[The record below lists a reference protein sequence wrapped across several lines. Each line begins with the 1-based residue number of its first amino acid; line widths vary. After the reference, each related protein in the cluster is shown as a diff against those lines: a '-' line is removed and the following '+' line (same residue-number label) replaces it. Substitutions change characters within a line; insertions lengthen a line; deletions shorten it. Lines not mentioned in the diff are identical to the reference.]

1 MRFLLG
7 ATMAINSQPKEVSMQ
22 NDLEKLLQLQIIDYD
37 LGELERSKEYLPD
50 MMENLTREI
59 EDAKSK
65 LESASQQF
73 NEAKVRQKNLEL
85 DLAAKEEE
93 LQRFQKQM
101 MTIKTNKEYDALVA
115 EIDAVKTVI
124 SQKET
129 EFLETMDLISQL
141 EKEVPDL
148 KEKLAQIEGNN
159 TKQLKI
165 LQEKIDSI
173 GDKIAHKGAE
183 RKAVISSIPRPVIA
197 VYERVRRGKGG
208 TVVVTVRKRS
218 CSACH
223 NALTPQRVQEI
234 RREDRIHTCDNC
246 GRLLYW
252 DNEQSD

>member
-7 ATMAINSQPKEVSMQ
+7 ATMVINSQPKEVSMQ

-59 EDAKSK
+59 
-65 LESASQQF
+65 
-73 NEAKVRQKNLEL
+73 NEAKNKLETASKQLSEAKVKQKNLEL
-85 DLAAKEEE
+85 ELAAKEEE
-93 LQRFQKQM
+93 LQKFQKQM

-115 EIDAVKTVI
+115 EIDAVKVVI

-129 EFLETMDLISQL
+129 EFLETMDQISQL
-141 EKEVPDL
+141 EKEIPEL

-173 GDKIAHKGAE
+173 GDKMAHKGAE
-183 RKAVISSIPRPVIA
+183 RKAVISSIPRPTMA

-208 TVVVTVRKRS
+208 AVVVAVRKRS

-223 NALTPQRVQEI
+223 NALTPQKIQEI
-234 RREDRIHTCDNC
+234 RRADRIHTCDSC

-252 DNEQSD
+252 DDEHSD

>member
-1 MRFLLG
+1 
-7 ATMAINSQPKEVSMQ
+7 MAISSQSKEVSMQ

-50 MMENLTREI
+50 MMDNLTHEI
-59 EDAKSK
+59 EDARSK
-65 LESASQQF
+65 LETAAKQLS
-73 NEAKVRQKNLEL
+73 EAKIKQKNVEL
-85 DLAAKEEE
+85 DLSAREEE
-93 LQRFQKQM
+93 LQKFQKQM

-115 EIDAVKTVI
+115 EIDAVKVVI
-124 SQKET
+124 SEKET
-129 EFLETMDLISQL
+129 EFLETMDRISQL
-141 EKEVPDL
+141 EKEVPEL
-148 KEKLAQIEGNN
+148 KEKMAQIEGNN

-173 GDKIAHKGAE
+173 GDKMAHKGAE
-183 RKAVISSIPRPVIA
+183 RKAVISSIPRPTIA

-208 TVVVTVRKRS
+208 AVVVAVRKRS